1 MSTAL
6 NDHYRC
12 PEELL
17 SLSVAQGLQQQP
29 GYFRFGTGAIAYGHS
44 TLGSPVSINSQALP
58 DLTGRVS
65 FLHSTVELPF
75 ETSQVV
81 DNLRRERYPLN
92 GHEGIGALR
101 SNESV
106 RRSYY
111 YLRPMLPDSLR
122 RMLQRLFL
130 RDWDKL
136 PFPQWPVDTSV
147 ERILEKLLVLS
158 MKARKIDRIP
168 FIWFW
173 PDGAPASAIVTHDV
187 ETSVGLNSV
196 PSLMD
201 VDDEF
206 GIKTSFQLVPEKRYT
221 VSRTLREVIR
231 GRHCEVNV
239 HGLNHDGNLFRDRET
254 FLKQARWINQYVR
267 EFGSEGFRAACMYR
281 NLEWLNE
288 LDISYDMSVPNVAHL
303 EPQRGGC
310 CTVFPYFA
318 GRVLELPLTTAQD
331 YSLFHILGD
340 YSIELWKKQIDI
352 ILKRHGLISFIAHPD
367 YLVTQKAMTVYRA
380 LLAWLSK
387 LRNQEKL
394 WIARP
399 GDVNRWWRQRHAM
412 NIEWDEGKW
421 SIRGQG
427 RERARIAF
435 ACLRDDEIEYEVG
448 ESFEARAE
456 SQVDSNTP
464 LGLRSV

>member
-1 MSTAL
+1 
-6 NDHYRC
+6 
-12 PEELL
+12 
-17 SLSVAQGLQQQP
+17 
-29 GYFRFGTGAIAYGHS
+29 
-44 TLGSPVSINSQALP
+44 
-58 DLTGRVS
+58 
-65 FLHSTVELPF
+65 
-75 ETSQVV
+75 
-81 DNLRRERYPLN
+81 
-92 GHEGIGALR
+92 
-101 SNESV
+101 
-106 RRSYY
+106 
-111 YLRPMLPDSLR
+111 
-122 RMLQRLFL
+122 
-130 RDWDKL
+130 
-136 PFPQWPVDTSV
+136 
-147 ERILEKLLVLS
+147 
-158 MKARKIDRIP
+158 
-168 FIWFW
+168 
-173 PDGAPASAIVTHDV
+173 
-187 ETSVGLNSV
+187 
-196 PSLMD
+196 MD

-421 SIRGQG
+421 SIQGQG